1 MDKAKKEKN
10 RTYYL
15 EGIKQLL
22 KKDETIDNY
31 TTLYKE
37 YKEAYNKRKAIIE
50 NLYNEIKIIK
60 KLKV

>member
-1 MDKAKKEKN
+1 MDKAKKDKDKN
-10 RTYYL
+10 YYF

-22 KKDETIDNY
+22 KTDETIDNY

-37 YKEAYNKRKAIIE
+37 YKEAYNKRKSVIE